1 MKFAEFKINSFVQL
15 EQVTGDA
22 TYTVLNT
29 VENYEGSGG
38 GTVEQRRYDGYTSAI
53 WCRPG
58 VQGDPTGPGLPAPY

>member
-38 GTVEQRRYDGYTSAI
+38 GTVE
-53 WCRPG
+53 
-58 VQGDPTGPGLPAPY
+58 